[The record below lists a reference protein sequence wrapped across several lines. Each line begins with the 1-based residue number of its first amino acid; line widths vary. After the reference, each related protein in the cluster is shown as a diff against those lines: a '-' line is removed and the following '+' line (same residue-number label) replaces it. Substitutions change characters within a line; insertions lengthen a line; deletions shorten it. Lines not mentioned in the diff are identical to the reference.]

1 MSFRGFGR
9 RSFAH
14 VTLPKQRGMLSRMH
28 TTRVALIALLLAN
41 SALAQETKRPPITGI
56 AYVRIYARD
65 PAASRRFYTTELLL
79 PEATCPP
86 RL

>member
-1 MSFRGFGR
+1 
-9 RSFAH
+9 
-14 VTLPKQRGMLSRMH
+14 MH

-79 PEATCPP
+79 PEATCPMKGCA
-86 RL
+86 R